1 MIAGIWVT
9 LFQECQ
15 QSHRANRQL
24 NRLLHW
30 TSRNIVLLPGPRR
43 DSFLFRVKTFYS
55 IGLMMS
61 FAMWWYLEL
70 LPVQDYCEDS
80 GAFFRA
86 VPANFPTGSFL
97 DIDEIA
103 TCKGYMEFVG
113 SRGRCLCPLLLA
125 HALLS
130 AVRWGA
136 LPQGVSAYGND
147 YNATLCSA
155 NFTLIE
161 HNYLTYRKICPRQ
174 CGQCGSDLTGLR
186 QETAEAQESALFM
199 TFLLSFI
206 FLMIGL
212 LAKATGLG
220 QRCAYRL
227 EAYEGKRDDL
237 AAFNEA
243 QGMSEAALKAVSI
256 EPPLL
261 AQPC

>member
-1 MIAGIWVT
+1 M
-9 LFQECQ
+9 
-15 QSHRANRQL
+15 
-24 NRLLHW
+24 
-30 TSRNIVLLPGPRR
+30 TSRH
-43 DSFLFRVKTFYS
+43 
-55 IGLMMS
+55 
-61 FAMWWYLEL
+61 A
-70 LPVQDYCEDS
+70 
-80 GAFFRA
+80 RA
-86 VPANFPTGSFL
+86 TWSLWVPTL
-97 DIDEIA
+97 
-103 TCKGYMEFVG
+103 C
-113 SRGRCLCPLLLA
+113 CLCPLLH

-130 AVRWGA
+130 AVRWG

-199 TFLLSFI
+199 TSLLSFI

-256 EPPLL
+256 EPPLP
-261 AQPC
+261 AQRSPD